1 MLQIL
6 LFPMLFFAA
15 VGGYLSGL
23 DVAER
28 RAKRAGIRACV
39 DMANRYDADIE
50 GCDSEELIAYTEAI
64 LCAYRLAYIIKYD
77 QFPSSKFP
85 LEMEFKSLAK
95 ELLDECPDEVGDN
108 PFGGLPT
115 SIQTC
120 TRPAPHVCCEN
131 GPCNG
136 FPREATTEESWQ
148 EKWSKEAEAEANG
161 RSMLL

>member
-1 MLQIL
+1 EDVMLQIL

-39 DMANRYDADIE
+39 DMANRCDADIE

-95 ELLDECPDEVGDN
+95 ELLDECPDEVTHN
-108 PFGGLPT
+108 PFVRLPT

-120 TRPAPHVCCEN
+120 TLPPPHVCCKKMPYN
-131 GPCNG
+131 VY
-136 FPREATTEESWQ
+136 PREESWK
-148 EKWSKEAEAEANG
+148 EK
-161 RSMLL
+161 